1 MGKLESTIKIEIV
14 RLARRELRKVVVPL
28 GRDVRALKVTAS
40 QLRKTVSALERFAAR
55 RDSELMSEK
64 VKLQT
69 SPEEMQKSRFSP
81 RLIRR
86 LRQRLGITQKELAT
100 LSGVTVGA
108 IFQWEKGIFDP
119 RDENKGVLVA
129 LRKLGRRDVKK
140 LLEEKGRE
148 MAAKKAAAPKGK
160 GRKSRGRKGKGKKSQ
175 GKKRMM
181 RR

>member
-1 MGKLESTIKIEIV
+1 MGKVEATIKSEIV

-28 GRDVRALKVTAS
+28 GRDVRVLKATAS

-64 VKLQT
+64 VKLQA
-69 SPEEMQKSRFSP
+69 SPEELQKSRFSP

-86 LRQRLGITQKELAT
+86 LRQHLGITQRELAT
-100 LSGVTVGA
+100 LAGVTVGA

-119 RDENKGVLVA
+119 REENKGVLVA

-148 MAAKKAAAPKGK
+148 RAAKKAAAPKK
-160 GRKSRGRKGKGKKSQ
+160 RVRKSRGRRGKGRKKIA
-175 GKKRMM
+175 